1 MNRSTLALLV
11 IALVCLCATLL
22 CALGELPSEAA
33 TAILGGAVVQVVQ
46 LARAR
51 RDSVAPPALP
61 SGSPGSE
68 GDRHT
73 PVGPIVGMLGG
84 GLAGH
89 LASFL

>member
-51 RDSVAPPALP
+51 RDSMAPPALP
-61 SGSPGSE
+61 GSPAPS
-68 GDRHT
+68 DDKHT
-73 PVGPIVGMLGG
+73 PIGPIVGMLGG